1 MNKYVVVSSKDWFRR
16 HEKSS
21 QFKKLKVIE
30 ILNKKKLNISNLKK
44 INPRYIFFIH
54 WNEKVTKEIYENF
67 ECIVF
72 HTSPLPFGRGGSP
85 IQNLIIR
92 GIKKSPVCA
101 IKMTKVIDGGP
112 VYDSMNI
119 TLNGTISEIFS
130 RIANKIEKLIIKI
143 CKNNP
148 KPLRQEGNVVKFN
161 RLKNKD
167 NKILNKHSIKEIYDR
182 IRMVDGEGY
191 DKAYIRFGNYK
202 LELSDSSIKN
212 KKLIAKIKL
221 YRSDN

>member
-101 IKMTKVIDGGP
+101 IKMTKVIAGEG
-112 VYDSMNI
+112 
-119 TLNGTISEIFS
+119 F
-130 RIANKIEKLIIKI
+130 RCI
-143 CKNNP
+143 CSGDNC
-148 KPLRQEGNVVKFN
+148 KFN
-161 RLKNKD
+161 PLCAVRCFDESL
-167 NKILNKHSIKEIYDR
+167 IL
-182 IRMVDGEGY
+182 
-191 DKAYIRFGNYK
+191 
-202 LELSDSSIKN
+202 L
-212 KKLIAKIKL
+212 
-221 YRSDN
+221 RSDCSDLI